1 MTPAGKAR
9 AAAAVALALPV
20 VAGALWMASAGAPIQ
35 YWMTN
40 LAALAIAVLFALTGR
55 GPHTRFSRHL
65 LVGVL
70 IAVLLAPLVVG
81 PEATSITGDR
91 VVRWFPLGSL
101 ALHSGM
107 FAVPPL
113 AVLAA
118 RNRRHG
124 PFFLLAALAAV
135 LFQPDAATGFAV
147 TFAAVGIHHVTKDW
161 RMGVVVIAG
170 FLGSIWMALA
180 GEVPPQPFVER
191 VLQDA
196 FGANILIGLC
206 LALAL
211 ALGFCLILFAVPL
224 SREKRFAV
232 AGALFGFT
240 IMAMMSHYPLPLV
253 GYGVAPILGFGLA
266 LGLKRVPLR

>member
-9 AAAAVALALPV
+9 AASAVALALPV
-20 VAGALWMASAGAPIQ
+20 VAGALWMAWGGAPTL
-35 YWMTN
+35 YWATN
-40 LAALAIAVLFALTGR
+40 LAALALAVLFALTGR

-81 PEATSITGDR
+81 PEATSMTGDR
-91 VVRWFPLGSL
+91 VVRWFPLGAFSL
-101 ALHSGM
+101 HTGM

-118 RNRRHG
+118 RNRRYG
-124 PFFLLAALAAV
+124 PYFLLAALGAA
-135 LFQPDAATGFAV
+135 LFQPDAATGFAI

-161 RMGVVVIAG
+161 RMGAVVIAG
-170 FLGSIWMALA
+170 FLASIWMALA
-180 GEVPPQPFVER
+180 GEVPPEPFVER

-196 FGANILIGLC
+196 FGASMLVG

-211 ALGFCLILFAVPL
+211 ALALSFCLMLFAAPL

-253 GYGVAPILGFGLA
+253 GYGAAPILGFGLA
-266 LGLKRVPLR
+266 LGMKRVPLR